1 MTAQPNWQATP
12 TRSAPA
18 SSGGALTIRDLRF
31 SREHDRTH
39 AGDPVAAA
47 WFASLSASFPRGEA
61 MFIEAVKAF
70 RDDAPPELAAEIRA
84 FIRQEVNHTREHLA
98 FNRAVAAAG
107 YDMREIDESVNRL
120 VDLALSRP
128 PIVQLAVTIA
138 LEHFTAVFAHEF
150 LEDPTSLATG
160 GIGDPAMWAWHSVE
174 EIEHKGVA
182 YDTWLNATR
191 HWSAGKR
198 WRVRCLLMLVV
209 SRRFLFNRSSDAL
222 KLMAQ
227 DGITGWRARWRLA
240 KYLIGKPGILR
251 KIFPA
256 WLGYFRP
263 GFHPWD
269 HDDRHLIAAW
279 EREQAAVA

>member
-1 MTAQPNWQATP
+1 MTAQPHRQAA
-12 TRSAPA
+12 TRTSAHTVLDLRFA
-18 SSGGALTIRDLRF
+18 RDLR
-31 SREHDRTH
+31 RDQ
-39 AGDPVAAA
+39 AADPVAAA
-47 WFASLSASFPRGEA
+47 WFAALSASFPRGEA
-61 MFIEAVKAF
+61 MFIAAVKAF
-70 RDDAPPELAAEIRA
+70 RDGAPPPLAAEIRE
-84 FIRQEVNHTREHLA
+84 FIRQEVNHSREHLA

-120 VDLALSRP
+120 VDLAMSRP

-150 LEDPTSLATG
+150 LKNPASLATG

-182 YDTWLNATR
+182 YDTWLHATR
-191 HWSAGKR
+191 GWSNGKR

-209 SRRFLFNRSSDAL
+209 SRRFLTNRSKDAL
-222 KLMAQ
+222 RLLEQ
-227 DGITGWRARWRLA
+227 DGITGWRATWRLA
-240 KYLIGKPGILR
+240 KYLLGKPGILR
-251 KIFPA
+251 RIFPA
-256 WLGYFRP
+256 WLDYFRP

-279 EREQAAVA
+279 EREQATAAA